1 MIEPG
6 HPLAAERLR
15 PRPRALVDL
24 HTHSYERS
32 LDSGVSA
39 AGLAARARESG
50 LDAICLTDHNALCP
64 ADEAAALGER
74 FELAVIP
81 GMEVGTD
88 IGHVLVFGLERFHP
102 ELVHVRQLR
111 RIVRT
116 EGAVMIW
123 AHPMRE
129 LALRRLDWEELPE
142 LFEGIEVLNGD
153 HTDSTDGYF
162 TEIASDLGLGM
173 TAGSD
178 AHSAQA
184 IGRVATAF
192 AAPIDDLDS
201 LIAAL
206 HDRGQDVLDLRGSP
220 LAGPRPPAA
229 RR

>member
-1 MIEPG
+1 MSEPRNG
-6 HPLAAERLR
+6 QEHTGAGR
-15 PRPRALVDL
+15 RALADL

-32 LDSGVSA
+32 LDSGISA
-39 AGLAARARESG
+39 AQLASRARESG

-64 ADEAAALGER
+64 ANEAAALGEQ

-111 RIVRT
+111 RIART

-162 TEIASDLGLGM
+162 TEIARGLGLGM

-192 AAPIDDLDS
+192 ASPIDDLES
-201 LIAAL
+201 LMAAL
-206 HDRGQDVLDLRGSP
+206 HGRAQEVLDLRGLPS
-220 LAGPRPPAA
+220 AGARPPVT

>member
-1 MIEPG
+1 VSEPHG
-6 HPLAAERLR
+6 A
-15 PRPRALVDL
+15 PRHVGAGRRALVDL

-39 AGLAARARESG
+39 ARLASQAKESG
-50 LDAICLTDHNALCP
+50 LDAICLTDHNALCS

-74 FELAVIP
+74 FEVAVIP

-111 RIVRT
+111 RIVRA

-162 TEIASDLGLGM
+162 TEIASGLGLGM

-192 AAPIDDLDS
+192 ASPIDGLES
-201 LIAAL
+201 LMAAL
-206 HDRGQDVLDLRGSP
+206 HDRAQDVLDLRGP
-220 LAGPRPPAA
+220 RQAGIHPPAA
-229 RR
+229 HR